1 MKFASR
7 RLRATSAF
15 FLSVLAFTLPAR
27 VARAVPVSLELD
39 SLRAIQTFPLD
50 KGEDQ
55 AYLLVNGIANG
66 KEFSGQFP
74 KEKTWAVAP
83 KKPVASVKE
92 PVTLWKGDLADG
104 EFAVVTVT
112 LMQGKLADAAKS
124 KDHTDKL
131 AAAGKTVAERA
142 KTKLTQ
148 TDFENL
154 CSQTL
159 KAEIPIIKDIKKTFS
174 RDLNTDHFG
183 GLFNVTI
190 WNNAGKIVKHL
201 DPIGLTFGEH
211 YGIDLKIYTKIKN
224 TRPNVLMK
232 DEATGEWSEQQIA
245 PLTDDQMAVEVKML
259 ETELVKVDGKPT
271 KNTTDYLAELQLKA
285 DGKPLKWELGGM
297 QQGPT
302 EFHTY
307 WEFAE

>member
-1 MKFASR
+1 MKSAFRRLWIAAVFSIGMFAS
-7 RLRATSAF
+7 
-15 FLSVLAFTLPAR
+15 
-27 VARAVPVSLELD
+27 VALTPVANAIPVSLELD
-39 SLRAIQTFPLD
+39 GLRAIQTSPLD
-50 KGEDQ
+50 KSEDQ
-55 AYLLVNGIANG
+55 AYLLVSGIANG
-66 KEFSGQFP
+66 KEFSEQFP
-74 KEKTWAVAP
+74 KDKPWTIAP
-83 KKPVASVKE
+83 KKPVATVKE

-112 LMQGKLADAAKS
+112 LMQGKLADATKS

-142 KTKLTQ
+142 KPKLTQ

-159 KAEIPIIKDIKKTFS
+159 KAELPIIKDIKKTFS
-174 RDLNTDHFG
+174 REQNTDHFG

-211 YGIDLKIYTKIKN
+211 YGIDAKIYTKIKN
-224 TRPNVLMK
+224 TRPNVMMK
-232 DEATGEWSEQQIA
+232 DEATGEWSEQQLA

-259 ETELVKVDGKPT
+259 ETELVKIDGKPT
-271 KNTTDYLAELQLKA
+271 KNTTDYVAELQVKA
-285 DGKPLKWELGGM
+285 DGKPIKWELGGM
-297 QQGPT
+297 QPGPT
-302 EFHTY
+302 EVHTY